1 MLVFNVK
8 HQCLSQPTS
17 TNMFNTL
24 ETHSCPQL
32 QPSAKQRHTQTQTE
46 QDSTFVRCTHDTQ
59 HKLKPSNA
67 TLKSRLKKQVRPVAL
82 SAQSCLKPWAMYLQ
96 VAYVDMQS
104 CANSIQ
110 KATKTCFAGICKLQN
125 QKILPWSHGIS
136 LSCTKVGIQSIKL
149 FHCVCMQSTDAS
161 ELASELCNK

>member
-46 QDSTFVRCTHDTQ
+46 QDSTFVRCTHDMHRNPTQ
-59 HKLKPSNA
+59 AQAIKCHTQIKVKKTGKASGTFSPKL
-67 TLKSRLKKQVRPVAL
+67 LEAL
-82 SAQSCLKPWAMYLQ
+82 GDVPASCLCRHAIICQFNTKGDKNMLCRHLQAAKPKNPALVTWQKSQLHQ
-96 VAYVDMQS
+96 GWH
-104 CANSIQ
+104 SI
-110 KATKTCFAGICKLQN
+110 
-125 QKILPWSHGIS
+125 H
-136 LSCTKVGIQSIKL
+136 
-149 FHCVCMQSTDAS
+149 
-161 ELASELCNK
+161 